1 MRDSVFY
8 ESQALLCRKLKKKPP
23 QGSSAGPEGYQQ
35 RKTNIIL
42 SNGFQK
48 WPKIAKNVKETLF
61 QMANHYWTKSFELNI
76 KRKWKLYL
84 YFLFAPLRLLCH
96 FFLFLLENAW
106 TIWSF
111 QSHYCKYVT
120 STTDQQELSIWPKCL
135 GFWEVVAFLHLS
147 QVFFLSSTI
156 HLDRKQLEAPSLPC
170 LWPKLIYLNSPHFSS
185 LLLQDWC
192 CPEYKL
198 QSRAMSQYL
207 MVLFNLALTRWIKDF
222 VCSLNIWGW
231 CSSEELYSQRG
242 RT

>member
-147 QVFFLSSTI
+147 QVFFPLIHNTFGQETARSPFFALSLTKTNLSQQSSFFFFTASG
-156 HLDRKQLEAPSLPC
+156 LMLPRVQTAKQGNESISHGFIQPC
-170 LWPKLIYLNSPHFSS
+170 SH
-185 LLLQDWC
+185 
-192 CPEYKL
+192 
-198 QSRAMSQYL
+198 
-207 MVLFNLALTRWIKDF
+207 
-222 VCSLNIWGW
+222 
-231 CSSEELYSQRG
+231 
-242 RT
+242 